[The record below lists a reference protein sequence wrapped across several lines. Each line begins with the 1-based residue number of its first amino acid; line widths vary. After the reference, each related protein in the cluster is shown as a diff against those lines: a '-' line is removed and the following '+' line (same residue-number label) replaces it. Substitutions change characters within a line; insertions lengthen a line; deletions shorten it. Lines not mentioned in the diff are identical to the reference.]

1 MIERGGDPGAGRPV
15 VESAWR
21 PLAVVTSAKWRWL
34 PQPVGHHIARDPPGK
49 GRRCGRLPRYGDA
62 VAETTFSRDTIVGLV
77 VLLMVGLAALVPGL
91 SMGWNWVSG
100 HGATST
106 TGILF
111 LIILIFGGSVAAAY
125 ACRGL
130 WSCCRPSRD

>member
-1 MIERGGDPGAGRPV
+1 MIERGGEPGEGRPV

-21 PLAVVTSAKWRWL
+21 PWPSSPQQSGGGVPSPSDTTSHA
-34 PQPVGHHIARDPPGK
+34 DPPGK

-111 LIILIFGGSVAAAY
+111 LIILIFGGSAATAY
-125 ACRGL
+125 ASRGL